1 MAGMAHGH
9 AWPFQGHLVWPWK
22 GQRAPQID
30 AKRCLSA
37 PDQQN
42 QKVVTDSACAESQA
56 PDSADRG
63 GLLALAEATARL
75 AKHSP
80 PNQKFVNFWYARYTR
95 AWRLRRFS
103 AFLNCGS
110 SLPLLGLFEIVA
122 LFCHTKGFF
131 GMACSPP
138 YNHKSAAQ
146 LPKCAL
152 WITHFFSKN
161 GGELYR

>member
-1 MAGMAHGH
+1 MAAMAHGH

-22 GQRAPQID
+22 GQRAPEID

-37 PDQQN
+37 PHE
-42 QKVVTDSACAESQA
+42 QKQKLTDSARAEPQA

-63 GLLALAEATARL
+63 GLLALAEARARL

-80 PNQKFVNFWYARYTR
+80 PNQKFVNFGYARYTR

-110 SLPLLGLFEIVA
+110 GLPLFGFLNFPLF
-122 LFCHTKGFF
+122 
-131 GMACSPP
+131 
-138 YNHKSAAQ
+138 NHKSAAQ
-146 LPKCAL
+146 LQSA
-152 WITHFFSKN
+152 HFGSPIFFKK
-161 GGELYR
+161 GGESYM

>member
-1 MAGMAHGH
+1 MAAMAHGH

-37 PDQQN
+37 PHE
-42 QKVVTDSACAESQA
+42 QKQKLTDSACAESQA

-63 GLLALAEATARL
+63 GLLALAEARARL

-110 SLPLLGLFEIVA
+110 GLPLFGFK
-122 LFCHTKGFF
+122 FSPFQPQKGN
-131 GMACSPP
+131 PT
-138 YNHKSAAQ
+138 
-146 LPKCAL
+146 PKCAL